1 MLVPKDL
8 LATILLLTSS
18 GLSAAATTPTF
29 APAVTFPV
37 GGSPEASGDFN
48 GDGKID
54 LVIADDGDP
63 NVADDGSV
71 RLLLGNGD
79 GTFKTATNVA
89 ENLNLVSIAIA
100 DFNGDQRLDIAFA
113 THSGNTTNPNG
124 SITVLL
130 GNGDATFG
138 DPRTFD
144 VQGDI
149 SSFAVGNFDSD
160 LRPDLAVLIG
170 VPLKLTIFT
179 GNGDGSF
186 AAGTDILGF
195 SSAPTGSRIL
205 VADLNEDAHSD
216 LVIGLYRRL
225 VTMLGNGD
233 GTFQSP
239 VDAPGVSPLAAG
251 YPVPFSVV
259 DFDGDGKLD
268 LVIRLA
274 TQSFGGNN
282 NFVETLLGNGDGTL
296 QPPTIVASDVQGMFP
311 AAGDFNGDGHPDL
324 AITDAF
330 LNQVNLYLGNGDG
343 SFRLAQSF
351 NTSGYPFLVL
361 AVDLTS
367 DQAPELVTENGFD
380 RAIATLLNTTGA
392 DFSISASAL
401 TPSTVTRGQSS
412 TATLTL
418 AHLNTFEDPVSLSC
432 SVRPAESATCSL
444 NPNSIIFDINGNAS
458 ATLTVNTGPIMGSLG
473 LLRRESIALQFL
485 WPVAGFALA
494 GAGLGS
500 RRSIRRRVMACI
512 LSSILFGG
520 MIFQSACAGS
530 GGPGATT
537 YTVTITGTSASTQ
550 HSTTA
555 PLVIR

>member
-1 MLVPKDL
+1 MLVLKRL

-18 GLSAAATTPTF
+18 GLSAATTPAF
-29 APAVTFPV
+29 APAVLYQV

-54 LVIADDGDP
+54 LVIANDGDP
-63 NVADDGSV
+63 NVPDDGSV
-71 RLLLGNGD
+71 KLLLGNGD

-89 ENLNLVSIAIA
+89 ENLRLVSIAIA

-113 THSGNTTNPNG
+113 AHADNSINANG

-138 DPRTFD
+138 DPKTFH
-144 VQGDI
+144 VQGDV

-170 VPLKLTIFT
+170 VPVKLTIFT

-186 AAGTDILGF
+186 AAGTDILVFPSG
-195 SSAPTGSRIL
+195 PIGSRIL
-205 VADLNEDAHSD
+205 VADLNSDNHSD

-225 VTMLGNGD
+225 VVMLSNGN
-233 GTFQSP
+233 GTFQP
-239 VDAPGVSPLAAG
+239 PIDAPGVSPLAVA
-251 YPVPFSVV
+251 YPMPFSAV

-282 NFVETLLGNGDGTL
+282 NFVETLLGNGDGSL
-296 QPPTIVASDVQGMFP
+296 QPPIIVASDVQGVLP

-330 LNQVNLYLGNGDG
+330 LDQVNLYLGNGDG
-343 SFRLAQSF
+343 TFRLAQSV
-351 NTSGYPFLVL
+351 NTSGYPFSVS

-367 DQAPELVTENGFD
+367 DQAPELVTANGFD

-412 TATLTL
+412 TAALTL
-418 AHLNTFEDPVSLSC
+418 SHLNTFEDPVALSC
-432 SVRPAESATCSL
+432 SVRPTEAASCSL
-444 NPNSIIFDINGNAS
+444 NPNSITFDINGNAS
-458 ATLTVNTGPIMGSLG
+458 ATLTINTGPNLGSLR
-473 LLRRESIALQFL
+473 LLGRESIALLFL

-494 GAGLGS
+494 GAGRGS
-500 RRSIRRRVMACI
+500 RRSIRRTIMACI

-520 MIFQSACAGS
+520 MIFQTACAGG
-530 GGPGATT
+530 GGPGSTT
-537 YTVTITGTSASTQ
+537 HTITITGTSASTQ
-550 HSTTA
+550 HSTTV
-555 PLVIR
+555 PLVIRK